1 MSVQWRPLTD
11 EDLPQ
16 LTGLVARVL
25 AADGGMPLAADPAF
39 LRSRFPT
46 GLAAV
51 GPDGA
56 LVAAAGYTV
65 DRGGTGAVDPDWRGR
80 GLGTRLLDWQFDQ
93 GGDALVVSTESLTD
107 SADALFR
114 ARGLRPIFGED
125 VMRIAFEG
133 APLDATPADV
143 SLTEWSDEVAPRFY
157 ACWIASF
164 RDRPTV
170 PDWTQD
176 QWVDWVS
183 DGLNP
188 QWTLL
193 ASRRVEDRG
202 VEVRGVEDRGVED
215 VGFVV
220 GGEEGDAWIVQV
232 GVVPSA
238 RGAGLGAGLV
248 AESLRRMRADGK
260 ASAVLDVNV
269 NNPGAARVY
278 ERLGFHRIGRRAR
291 YGR

>member
-11 EDLPQ
+11 DDLPLLQ
-16 LTGLVARVL
+16 SLMARVL

-46 GLAAV
+46 GLAAL
-51 GPDGA
+51 GPDGE

-65 DRGGTGAVDPDWRGR
+65 DRGGTGTVDPGWRGR
-80 GLGTRLLDWQFDQ
+80 GIGTRLLDWQFDQ
-93 GGDALVVSTESLTD
+93 GGDALIVSTESLTD

-114 ARGLRPIFGED
+114 SRGLVPVFGED
-125 VMRIAFEG
+125 VMRILLSD
-133 APLDATPADV
+133 APPDEPTDV
-143 SLTEWSDEVAPRFY
+143 VLTEWSSELAPRFFG
-157 ACWIASF
+157 CWVASF
-164 RDRPTV
+164 GDRPGF
-170 PDWTQD
+170 PGWSQEH
-176 QWVDWVS
+176 WIEWIS
-183 DGLNP
+183 DGLVP

-193 ASRRVEDRG
+193 ATRG
-202 VEVRGVEDRGVED
+202 GED
-215 VGFVV
+215 VGFVA
-220 GGEEGDAWIVQV
+220 GGEDGRDAWIFQV

-238 RGAGLGAGLV
+238 RGAGLGGGLV

-260 ASAVLDVNV
+260 ASAVLDVNL

>member
-1 MSVQWRPLTD
+1 MNVEWRPLTD
-11 EDLPQ
+11 ADVPLLQ
-16 LTGLVARVL
+16 GLMTRVL
-25 AADGGMPLAADPAF
+25 AADGGMPLAADPGF

-46 GLAAV
+46 GLAAL
-51 GPDGA
+51 GPDGT

-80 GLGTRLLDWQFDQ
+80 GLGTRLLDWQFEQ
-93 GGDALVVSTESLTD
+93 AGDALVVSTESLTD

-114 ARGLRPIFGED
+114 ARGLRPVFGED
-125 VMRIAFEG
+125 VVRISLSA
-133 APLDATPADV
+133 APDAEPTDV
-143 SLTEWSDEVAPRFY
+143 VLTEWSAELAPRFFD
-157 ACWIASF
+157 CWVASF
-164 RDRPTV
+164 GDRPGF
-170 PDWTQD
+170 PGWSRE
-176 QWVDWVS
+176 QWVEWIS

-193 ASRRVEDRG
+193 ATRG
-202 VEVRGVEDRGVED
+202 GED
-215 VGFVV
+215 VGFVA
-220 GGEEGDAWIVQV
+220 GGEDGGDAWIFQV

-248 AESLRRMRADGK
+248 AESVRRMRADGK
-260 ASAVLDVNV
+260 ESAVLDVNV

-278 ERLGFHRIGRRAR
+278 ERLGFIRIGRRAR

>member
-11 EDLPQ
+11 ADVPSLQ
-16 LTGLVARVL
+16 GLMTRVL
-25 AADGGMPLAADPAF
+25 AADGGMPLAADPGF

-46 GLAAV
+46 GLAAL

-56 LVAAAGYTV
+56 IVAAIGYTV

-80 GLGTRLLDWQFDQ
+80 GLGTRLLDWLFEQA
-93 GGDALVVSTESLTD
+93 GDAPLVSTESLTD
-107 SADALFR
+107 SADALFLS
-114 ARGLRPIFGED
+114 RGLQRVFGED
-125 VMRIAFEG
+125 VMRISLSA
-133 APLDATPADV
+133 APDAEPTDV
-143 SLTEWSDEVAPRFY
+143 VLTEWSPKLAPRFFD
-157 ACWIASF
+157 CWVASF
-164 RDRPTV
+164 GDRPGF
-170 PDWTQD
+170 PGWSQD
-176 QWVDWVS
+176 QWIEWIS

-193 ASRRVEDRG
+193 ATRG
-202 VEVRGVEDRGVED
+202 GECVDFVEVPTED
-215 VGFVV
+215 VGFVA
-220 GGEEGDAWIVQV
+220 GGEDGGDAWIYQV

-248 AESLRRMRADGK
+248 SESLRRMRADGK
-260 ASAVLDVNV
+260 ESAVLDVNL

-278 ERLGFHRIGRRAR
+278 ERLGFIRIGRRAR

>member
-1 MSVQWRPLTD
+1 MTVRWRPLTD
-11 EDLPQ
+11 DDLPK
-16 LTGLVARVL
+16 LAGLMARVL

-93 GGDALVVSTESLTD
+93 GGDALVVSTESLTE

-114 ARGLRPIFGED
+114 SRGLLPVFGED
-125 VMRIAFEG
+125 VMRISLSD
-133 APLDATPADV
+133 APPDEPTDV
-143 SLTEWSDEVAPRFY
+143 GLTEWSSDLGPRFFD
-157 ACWIASF
+157 CWVASF
-164 RDRPTV
+164 SDRPGF
-170 PDWTQD
+170 PGWPQQ
-176 QWVDWVS
+176 QWVEWIS
-183 DGLNP
+183 DGLVP

-193 ASRRVEDRG
+193 AT
-202 VEVRGVEDRGVED
+202 RGVED
-215 VGFVV
+215 VGFVA
-220 GGEEGDAWIVQV
+220 GGEDGPDAWIFQV

-238 RGAGLGAGLV
+238 RGAGLGGGLV
-248 AESLRRMRADGK
+248 AASLRRMRADGK
-260 ASAVLDVNV
+260 ASAVLDVNL

-291 YGR
+291 YAR